1 VRLVQ
6 GPARRID
13 LPSLRAGHPPVS
25 RHRRRAILHLGLA
38 VALAVAGLA
47 ILGRRSATS
56 PRVQMAT
63 QVVVVQSV
71 AAGGRLTAAA
81 LAVSRL
87 PAPYVSS
94 GAVAD
99 PRAVLGR
106 RLAVA
111 LPAGAP
117 LMEAELAS
125 TDGPVV
131 GRDVAVRVDDA
142 AGLPAGDL
150 AGAHADVV
158 LLLPGRGTAPSVVL
172 SNALV
177 VAAGRSDGTAVATLR
192 LPPAAVGP
200 VIAAEARG
208 SLRLVVRVGQG
219 VG

>member
-13 LPSLRAGHPPVS
+13 LPSLRAGHPLVS

-63 QVVVVQSV
+63 QVVVVRSV
-71 AAGGRLTAAA
+71 AAGGRLTPDA

-87 PAPYVSS
+87 PARYASS
-94 GAVAD
+94 GGVAD

-106 RLAVA
+106 RVAVA

-125 TDGPVV
+125 SDGPVA

-150 AGAHADVV
+150 AGDHADVV
-158 LLLPGRGTAPSVVL
+158 LLLPGRGMAPSVVL

-177 VAAGRSDGTAVATLR
+177 VATGRSDGTAVATLR

-200 VIAAEARG
+200 LIAAEARG

>member
-1 VRLVQ
+1 MVPGL
-6 GPARRID
+6 ARRID
-13 LPSLRAGHPPVS
+13 LPPLCAGDPPVS
-25 RHRRRAILHLGLA
+25 RHRRRAIVYLGLA

-47 ILGRRSATS
+47 VMGRRSATS
-56 PRVQMAT
+56 PPVRLAT
-63 QVVVVQSV
+63 QVVVLRSV
-71 AAGGRLTAAA
+71 AAGERLTADA

-87 PAPYVSS
+87 PARYAGS

-106 RLAVA
+106 RVVVA

-117 LMEAELAS
+117 LMEAEVAS
-125 TDGPVV
+125 HDGLVA
-131 GRDVAVRVDDA
+131 GRDVAVRVDEA

-150 AGAHADVV
+150 AGAHADVI
-158 LLLPGRGTAPSVVL
+158 LALPGRSTAPSVVL
-172 SNALV
+172 SNVLV

-192 LPPAAVGP
+192 LPRAAVGP
-200 VIAAEARG
+200 LIAAEARG